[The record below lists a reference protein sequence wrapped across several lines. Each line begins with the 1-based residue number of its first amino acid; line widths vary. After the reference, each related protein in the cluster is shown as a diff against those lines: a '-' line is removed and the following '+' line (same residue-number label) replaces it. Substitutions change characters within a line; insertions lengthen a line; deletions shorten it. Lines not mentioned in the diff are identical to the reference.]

1 MNINELIQISW
12 KCFGLSP
19 FSPRLCKLDLSLHPS
34 FMCSSSKIWT
44 RLGQL
49 KRHYLLDFL
58 KFWTKTGCLDTKRN
72 TKRGSG
78 ALSSLSAITQDV
90 AGNADDLLK
99 YVKRVCLDT
108 MVMAGVCFAGLLEIH
123 LGLGPKMHYTVVK
136 RETRRISTK
145 QGQKYDMKEVWYN
158 RMCTSYR
165 ASCLGRL
172 SNASTANRNLHF
184 ALSISVH
191 ASTANRN
198 LHFALSISIH
208 ASTTNRCFRGVRVAT
223 STGSA
228 ISSPVLEMRKILGSA
243 KGYTVIEAPRC
254 WEIHVRVDARAFLVA
269 RCFSEHVE
277 QLCSAQ
283 TLGESVVNQLGREI
297 PRPETWQTK

>member
-1 MNINELIQISW
+1 
-12 KCFGLSP
+12 
-19 FSPRLCKLDLSLHPS
+19 
-34 FMCSSSKIWT
+34 
-44 RLGQL
+44 
-49 KRHYLLDFL
+49 
-58 KFWTKTGCLDTKRN
+58 
-72 TKRGSG
+72 
-78 ALSSLSAITQDV
+78 
-90 AGNADDLLK
+90 
-99 YVKRVCLDT
+99 
-108 MVMAGVCFAGLLEIH
+108 MAGVCFAGLLEIH
-123 LGLGPKMHYTVVK
+123 LGLGPKMHYTGVK

-145 QGQKYDMKEVWYN
+145 EGQKYDMKEVWYN

-184 ALSISVH
+184 ALSV
-191 ASTANRN
+191 
-198 LHFALSISIH
+198 SIH
-208 ASTTNRCFRGVRVAT
+208 ASTANRCFRGVRVAT
-223 STGSA
+223 STGAYSA

-243 KGYTVIEAPRC
+243 KGYTVIEAPCC
-254 WEIHVRVDARAFLVA
+254 WEIHVRADARAFLVA